1 MDNFHFNTNDMV
13 RLLSVSENVEKG
25 ILNSLKESGYNSVS
39 SIDLM
44 KIMALCAAHFI
55 AAFESK
61 SGDIIKLRTKFNGL
75 VREAYEF
82 WKKDDSNELASL
94 LKTNIG
100 DA

>member
-1 MDNFHFNTNDMV
+1 MDNFHFNSKDMV

-39 SIDLM
+39 TIDLM

-55 AAFESK
+55 AAFEYK

-82 WKKDDSNELASL
+82 WKKDQSYELATL
-94 LKTNIG
+94 MKNTIG

>member
-1 MDNFHFNTNDMV
+1 MDNFHFNTNDMA

-25 ILNSLKESGYNSVS
+25 ILKSLEQSGYNTVS
-39 SIDLM
+39 SINLM

-55 AAFESK
+55 TAFESK
-61 SGDIIKLRTKFNGL
+61 SGDIIKLRTKFNGM

-82 WKKDDSNELASL
+82 WKNDHNNELASM
-94 LKTNIG
+94 LKTTIV

>member
-1 MDNFHFNTNDMV
+1 MV

-25 ILNSLKESGYNSVS
+25 ILKTLEESGYNSVS

-55 AAFESK
+55 TAFESK

-82 WKKDDSNELASL
+82 WKKGQSYELATL
-94 LKTNIG
+94 MKNTIG

>member
-1 MDNFHFNTNDMV
+1 MDNFHFNTNNMV

-25 ILNSLKESGYNSVS
+25 ILKSLEESGYNSVS

-55 AAFESK
+55 TAFESK

-75 VREAYEF
+75 VQEAYEF
-82 WKKDDSNELASL
+82 WKKDQSNELATL
-94 LKTNIG
+94 MKNTIG